1 MRIGLQ
7 ARWWQPKAPASG
19 TPEPASPSIADR
31 KASWLPN
38 RSCRKIRTLPNSGHS
53 TAASEIRRHTP
64 APRGD
69 SEVAARTVAAAGAAE
84 AVPAAAAVEAV
95 FTVAAAAA
103 AAVVVVVLTVV
114 VVVAAGEQ
122 AEEEPTTKAFFSKGI
137 DRPA

>member
-7 ARWWQPKAPASG
+7 ARWWQPKAQASG

-69 SEVAARTVAAAGAAE
+69 SEVAARTVAAAE
-84 AVPAAAAVEAV
+84 AVPAVAAVEAV
-95 FTVAAAAA
+95 FTVAAA

-122 AEEEPTTKAFFSKGI
+122 AEAEATTKAFFSKGI
-137 DRPA
+137 

>member
-7 ARWWQPKAPASG
+7 ARWWQPKAQASG

-53 TAASEIRRHTP
+53 TAASEIRKHTP

-69 SEVAARTVAAAGAAE
+69 SAVAARTVAAA
-84 AVPAAAAVEAV
+84 AAAVP
-95 FTVAAAAA
+95 TVAAVVVFT
-103 AAVVVVVLTVV
+103 AAVAAVAVVVLTVV
-114 VVVAAGEQ
+114 AGAEAEQ
-122 AEEEPTTKAFFSKGI
+122 AEAEATTKAFLSKGV
-137 DRPA
+137 DRPAVVLSG

>member
-38 RSCRKIRTLPNSGHS
+38 RSCRKIRTLRNSGHS

-69 SEVAARTVAAAGAAE
+69 SAVAARTVAAAE
-84 AVPAAAAVEAV
+84 AVPVAAAGGGVPTVAAVEAG

-103 AAVVVVVLTVV
+103 AAVVVLTVV

-122 AEEEPTTKAFFSKGI
+122 AEAEATTKAFFSKG
-137 DRPA
+137 